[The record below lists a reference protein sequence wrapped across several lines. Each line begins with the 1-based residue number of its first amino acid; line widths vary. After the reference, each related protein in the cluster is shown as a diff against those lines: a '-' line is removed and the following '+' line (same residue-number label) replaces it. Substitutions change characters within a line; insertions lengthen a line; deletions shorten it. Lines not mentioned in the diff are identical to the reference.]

1 MTDETFH
8 GAKLALLHQDQVLT
22 YLRDDFA
29 HIPFPGHWD
38 FPGGGRE
45 NSESP
50 SECVLRETFE
60 EFGLNLPP
68 ERLIFSRQF
77 NWTHK
82 PNHRVWFFGG
92 YLTAAEIAAIRFGDE
107 GQHWRMMDI
116 AEFLAHP
123 LAIPDLKHRLSVWL
137 DERLSISPQP

>member
-1 MTDETFH
+1 MSDDGFH
-8 GAKLALLHQDQVLT
+8 GAKLALLHHGQVLT

-45 NSESP
+45 NGESP
-50 SECVLRETFE
+50 LECVLRETFE
-60 EFGLNLPP
+60 EFGLTLPP

-82 PNHRVWFFGG
+82 PDHRVWFFGG
-92 YLTAAEIAAIRFGDE
+92 HLTRAEITAIRFGSE
-107 GQHWRMMDI
+107 GQYWKMMDI
-116 AEFLAHP
+116 AEFMAHP
-123 LAIPDLKHRLSVWL
+123 LAVPDLKRRLQIWL
-137 DERLSISPQP
+137 NET